1 VKPNFLCLPL
11 LTILVVI
18 YFILFYCTTEKENVR
33 WQWYIVY
40 MHCMP
45 DLCGYFCWWASAS
58 FLVGCVGC
66 GCGWSRGCG
75 LCPN

>member
-1 VKPNFLCLPL
+1 
-11 LTILVVI
+11 VI
-18 YFILFYCTTEKENVR
+18 YFILFYGSTEKENVR

-40 MHCMP
+40 MWIF
-45 DLCGYFCWWASAS
+45 LLLGIAS

-66 GCGWSRGCG
+66 GFGWSRGCG